1 MNLKKAMV
9 IILAAGMIGASF
21 AACSQDTN
29 NEVQEAAATS
39 TTVAAEEQSKETTQ
53 PQTEIVSQVVTDKNG
68 ETTVVTQVVTK
79 KTDSTKAAYSNKA
92 QATDSAKSGKNVSA
106 TKSTKNSTSSSSGN
120 ANKANAKGKKSA
132 NATTAKSGATATTKA
147 LANGENAAA
156 KAGGNETTK
165 TVAQVS
171 NANTTKSANNSSNGK
186 ETTKSAVKSSDS
198 KETTKSVTKTPSGNE
213 TAKSVTKASAN
224 NEEAKSTTKASG
236 GNETTKATTTTKPST
251 TKEPETSEAKET
263 VITLQSNGKASCQSE
278 KVSVNSSGYGTVTI
292 NSPGDYIIKS
302 DVDVWHGQIIV
313 KLKNT
318 ENADIRLENVN
329 IATQN
334 ANAIQIIDT
343 SIENNRS
350 FIEADVSSGTAGA
363 GDTDNT
369 LQDAMK
375 EVAKQPKA
383 PNVSLSFPTGT
394 SSSFSTVSNN
404 ISGVLYNESKLT
416 IKGNGK
422 VTFESKKNRNNAI
435 ASTKSVSFKNVDAT
449 LITPANESTSAL
461 SCARGIFC
469 YSKVNVES
477 GSLTIKSNGDG
488 IRCEEFNSADGTTN
502 IKSSAS
508 DGVDA
513 DDAIIITGGKVTVE
527 ALQKSCLK
535 VRRVNNQE
543 KLNEGKTSVKADDG
557 VNKPDHTFKID
568 GGTVVAMGKNI
579 TTLKSVKSNQTTSN
593 QASIVCKSVKAK
605 GSEEAKKAIAFSI
618 KGSGVNVSS
627 GTKCIK
633 YLYSSSSIDSSK
645 EYTVS
650 SSGYSSEKVAFTGK
664 AGVAK
669 ITATV

>member
-21 AACSQDTN
+21 VACSQNTN
-29 NEVQEAAATS
+29 DEAQKAAATS
-39 TTVAAEEQSKETTQ
+39 ASVAAKEQSEETTQ
-53 PQTEIVSQVVTDKNG
+53 PQTEIESKVVTDKNG

-79 KTDSTKAAYSNKA
+79 KTDGTKVAYSNKA
-92 QATDSAKSGKNVSA
+92 QAT
-106 TKSTKNSTSSSSGN
+106 SSSKSKKNNASSVSGN
-120 ANKANAKGKKSA
+120 ANKTNAKGKKSA
-132 NATTAKSGATATTKA
+132 NATTVKNGATKNAKTS
-147 LANGENAAA
+147 ANGENSATKANGKEAA
-156 KAGGNETTK
+156 KGVT
-165 TVAQVS
+165 QVS
-171 NANTTKSANNSSNGK
+171 NAKSSKHSADNATKSAKDSSNGK
-186 ETTKSAVKSSDS
+186 EATKSTAKSSGG
-198 KETTKSVTKTPSGNE
+198 KEATKSVTKTSNDKETTKPS
-213 TAKSVTKASAN
+213 A
-224 NEEAKSTTKASG
+224 KASG
-236 GNETTKATTTTKPST
+236 GNETKKATTTTKPST
-251 TKEPETSEAKET
+251 TKAPATTEAKET

-278 KVSVNSSGYGTVTI
+278 KVSINSSGYGTVTI

-302 DVDVWHGQIIV
+302 DVNVWHGQIIV

-343 SIENNRS
+343 SIDSNRS
-350 FIEADVSSGTAGA
+350 FIEADVSSGTSGA

-449 LITPANESTSAL
+449 LITPANESASAL
-461 SCARGIFC
+461 SSARGIFC

-508 DGVDA
+508 DGIDA
-513 DDAIIITGGKVTVE
+513 DDAINITGGKVTVE

-543 KLNEGKTSVKADDG
+543 KLNEGKTGVKSADG
-557 VNKPDHTFKID
+557 INKPDHTFKID

-579 TTLKSVKSNQTTSN
+579 TTLKSVKSGQTTSK

-605 GSEEAKKAIAFSI
+605 GSEEAKKAIDFSI
-618 KGSGVNVSS
+618 KGSGVNASS
-627 GTKCIK
+627 GVKCIK
-633 YLYSSSSIDSSK
+633 YLYSSPSVDSSK

-650 SSGYSSEKVAFTGK
+650 SNGYSSEKAVFTGK

>member
-21 AACSQDTN
+21 VACSQNTN
-29 NEVQEAAATS
+29 DEAQKAAATS
-39 TTVAAEEQSKETTQ
+39 TAVAAKEQSEETTQ
-53 PQTEIVSQVVTDKNG
+53 PQTEIESKVVTDKNG

-79 KTDSTKAAYSNKA
+79 KTDGTKVAYSNKA
-92 QATDSAKSGKNVSA
+92 LA
-106 TKSTKNSTSSSSGN
+106 TSSSKSKKNNVSSASGN
-120 ANKANAKGKKSA
+120 ANKTNAKGKKSA
-132 NATTAKSGATATTKA
+132 NVTTAKNSATKNAKNS
-147 LANGENAAA
+147 ANGENSATKANGNEAA
-156 KAGGNETTK
+156 KGVT
-165 TVAQVS
+165 QVS
-171 NANTTKSANNSSNGK
+171 NAKSSKHSADNTTKSANDSSNGK
-186 ETTKSAVKSSDS
+186 EATKSTAKSSGS
-198 KETTKSVTKTPSGNE
+198 KETTKPS
-213 TAKSVTKASAN
+213 A
-224 NEEAKSTTKASG
+224 KASG
-236 GNETTKATTTTKPST
+236 GNETKKATTTTKPST
-251 TKEPETSEAKET
+251 TKAPATTEAKET
-263 VITLQSNGKASCQSE
+263 VITLQSNGNASCQSE
-278 KVSVNSSGYGTVTI
+278 KVSINSTGYGTVTI

-302 DVDVWHGQIIV
+302 DVNVWHGQIIV

-343 SIENNRS
+343 SIDSNRS
-350 FIEADVSSGTAGA
+350 FIEADVSSGTSGA
-363 GDTDNT
+363 GDADNT

-461 SCARGIFC
+461 SSARGIFC

-508 DGVDA
+508 DGIDA
-513 DDAIIITGGKVTVE
+513 DDAINITGGKVTVE

-543 KLNEGKTSVKADDG
+543 KLNEGKTGVKADDG
-557 VNKPDHTFKID
+557 INKPDHTFKID

-579 TTLKSVKSNQTTSN
+579 TTLKSVKSGQTTSK

-605 GSEEAKKAIAFSI
+605 GSEEAKKAIDFSI
-618 KGSGVNVSS
+618 KGSGVNASS
-627 GTKCIK
+627 GVKCIK
-633 YLYSSSSIDSSK
+633 YLYSSPSVDSSK

-650 SSGYSSEKVAFTGK
+650 SSGYSSEKAVFTGK

>member
-21 AACSQDTN
+21 AACSQDAN

-39 TTVAAEEQSKETTQ
+39 TTVTVGEQSEETPQ

-79 KTDSTKAAYSNKA
+79 KTDSTKTAYSNKA
-92 QATDSAKSGKNVSA
+92 QATDSAKSGKNASA
-106 TKSTKNSTSSSSGN
+106 TKSAKNSTSSGSG
-120 ANKANAKGKKSA
+120 NAKGKKSA
-132 NATTAKSGATATTKA
+132 NATTAKSGAIATTKA
-147 LANGENAAA
+147 LANGENTAA
-156 KAGGNETTK
+156 KASGNETTK

-186 ETTKSAVKSSDS
+186 ETTKS
-198 KETTKSVTKTPSGNE
+198 VTKTPSGNE
-213 TAKSVTKASAN
+213 TTKSV
-224 NEEAKSTTKASG
+224 TKASG
-236 GNETTKATTTTKPST
+236 GNETTKATTTKPST

-278 KVSVNSSGYGTVTI
+278 KVSTNSSGYGTVTI

-343 SIENNRS
+343 SIDSNRS

-508 DGVDA
+508 DGIDA

-579 TTLKSVKSNQTTSN
+579 TTLKSVKSNQITSN

-605 GSEEAKKAIAFSI
+605 GGEEAKKAIAFSI

-627 GTKCIK
+627 GAKCIK
-633 YLYSSSSIDSSK
+633 YLYSSSSVDSIK

-650 SSGYSSEKVAFTGK
+650 SSGYSSEKVVFTGK

-669 ITATV
+669 ITAAV

>member
-1 MNLKKAMV
+1 
-9 IILAAGMIGASF
+9 MIGASF
-21 AACSQDTN
+21 VACSQNTN
-29 NEVQEAAATS
+29 DEAQKAAATS
-39 TTVAAEEQSKETTQ
+39 AAIAAKEQSEETTQ
-53 PQTEIVSQVVTDKNG
+53 PQTEIVSKVVTDKNG

-79 KTDSTKAAYSNKA
+79 KTDSTKVAYSNKA
-92 QATDSAKSGKNVSA
+92 HA
-106 TKSTKNSTSSSSGN
+106 TSSASGN
-120 ANKANAKGKKSA
+120 ANKTNAKGKKSA
-132 NATTAKSGATATTKA
+132 NVTTVKNGSTKNAKT
-147 LANGENAAA
+147 LANGENSAT
-156 KAGGNETTK
+156 KGNGNETTK
-165 TVAQVS
+165 GVTKVS
-171 NANTTKSANNSSNGK
+171 NGKSSKHSADNATKSANDSSKGK
-186 ETTKSAVKSSDS
+186 EA
-198 KETTKSVTKTPSGNE
+198 TKSVTKTSDDKETTKSSG
-213 TAKSVTKASAN
+213 
-224 NEEAKSTTKASG
+224 KASG
-236 GNETTKATTTTKPST
+236 GNETKKATATTKPST
-251 TKEPETSEAKET
+251 TKAPATTEAKET
-263 VITLQSNGKASCQSE
+263 VITLQKNGNASCQSE
-278 KVSVNSSGYGTVTI
+278 KVSINSSGYGTVTI

-334 ANAIQIIDT
+334 ANAIQIIDS
-343 SIENNRS
+343 SINSNRS

-375 EVAKQPKA
+375 EVAKQSKA

-449 LITPANESTSAL
+449 LMTPANESTSAL
-461 SCARGIFC
+461 SSARGIFC

-488 IRCEEFNSADGTTN
+488 IRCEEFNSADGITN

-508 DGVDA
+508 DGIDA
-513 DDAIIITGGKVTVE
+513 DDAINITGGKVTVE

-543 KLNEGKTSVKADDG
+543 ELNEGKTGVKSDDG
-557 VNKPDHTFKID
+557 INKPDHTFKID

-579 TTLKSVKSNQTTSN
+579 TTLKSVKSGQATSK

-605 GSEEAKKAIAFSI
+605 GSEEAKKAIDFSI
-618 KGSGVNVSS
+618 KGSGVNASS
-627 GTKCIK
+627 GVKCIK
-633 YLYSSSSIDSSK
+633 YLYSSPSVDSSK

-650 SSGYSSEKVAFTGK
+650 SSGYSTEKVVFTGK

>member
-1 MNLKKAMV
+1 MNLKKATV

-21 AACSQDTN
+21 VACSQNTN
-29 NEVQEAAATS
+29 GEAQKAAATS
-39 TTVAAEEQSKETTQ
+39 AAVAAKEQSEETTQ
-53 PQTEIVSQVVTDKNG
+53 PQTEIESKVVTDKNG

-79 KTDSTKAAYSNKA
+79 KTDSTKVAYSNKV
-92 QATDSAKSGKNVSA
+92 QATSSA
-106 TKSTKNSTSSSSGN
+106 SGN
-120 ANKANAKGKKSA
+120 ANKTNAKGKKSA
-132 NATTAKSGATATTKA
+132 NVTTVKNGSTQNAKT
-147 LANGENAAA
+147 LANGENSAT
-156 KAGGNETTK
+156 KGNGNEATK
-165 TVAQVS
+165 GVTKVS
-171 NANTTKSANNSSNGK
+171 NGKSSKHSADNATKSANDSSKGKEATKSVTKISDDK
-186 ETTKSAVKSSDS
+186 ETTKS
-198 KETTKSVTKTPSGNE
+198 
-213 TAKSVTKASAN
+213 SA
-224 NEEAKSTTKASG
+224 KASG
-236 GNETTKATTTTKPST
+236 GNETKKATTTTKPST
-251 TKEPETSEAKET
+251 TKAHATTEAKET
-263 VITLQSNGKASCQSE
+263 VITLQKNGNASCQSE
-278 KVSVNSSGYGTVTI
+278 KVSINSSGYGTVTI

-334 ANAIQIIDT
+334 ANAIQIIDS
-343 SIENNRS
+343 SIDSNRS
-350 FIEADVSSGTAGA
+350 FIEADVSSGNAGA
-363 GDTDNT
+363 GDADNT

-375 EVAKQPKA
+375 EVAKQSKA

-461 SCARGIFC
+461 SSARGIFC

-477 GSLTIKSNGDG
+477 GNLTIKSNGDG

-508 DGVDA
+508 DGIDA
-513 DDAIIITGGKVTVE
+513 DDAINITGGKVTVE

-543 KLNEGKTSVKADDG
+543 KLNEGKTGVKSDDG
-557 VNKPDHTFKID
+557 INKPDHTFKID

-579 TTLKSVKSNQTTSN
+579 TTLKSVKSGQTTSK
-593 QASIVCKSVKAK
+593 QASIVCKSVKAN
-605 GSEEAKKAIAFSI
+605 GSEEAKKAINFSI
-618 KGSGVNVSS
+618 KGSGVNASS
-627 GTKCIK
+627 GAKCIK
-633 YLYSSSSIDSSK
+633 YLYSSPSVDSSK

-650 SSGYSSEKVAFTGK
+650 SSGYSAEKVVFTGK

>member
-1 MNLKKAMV
+1 
-9 IILAAGMIGASF
+9 MIGASF
-21 AACSQDTN
+21 VACSQNTN
-29 NEVQEAAATS
+29 DEAQKAAATS
-39 TTVAAEEQSKETTQ
+39 AAVAAKEQSEETTQ
-53 PQTEIVSQVVTDKNG
+53 PQTEIESKVVTDKNG

-79 KTDSTKAAYSNKA
+79 KTDSTKVAYSNKV
-92 QATDSAKSGKNVSA
+92 QATSSA
-106 TKSTKNSTSSSSGN
+106 SGN
-120 ANKANAKGKKSA
+120 ANKTNAKGKKSA
-132 NATTAKSGATATTKA
+132 NVTSVKNGSTKNAKT
-147 LANGENAAA
+147 LANGENSAT
-156 KAGGNETTK
+156 KGNGNEATK
-165 TVAQVS
+165 GVTQVS
-171 NANTTKSANNSSNGK
+171 NGKSSKHSADNATKSANDSSNDK
-186 ETTKSAVKSSDS
+186 
-198 KETTKSVTKTPSGNE
+198 E
-213 TAKSVTKASAN
+213 TAKST
-224 NEEAKSTTKASG
+224 AKSSG
-236 GNETTKATTTTKPST
+236 GNETKKATATTKPST
-251 TKEPETSEAKET
+251 TKAPATTEAKET
-263 VITLQSNGKASCQSE
+263 VITLQKNGNASCQSE
-278 KVSVNSSGYGTVTI
+278 KVSINSSGYGTVTI

-334 ANAIQIIDT
+334 ANAIQIIDS
-343 SIENNRS
+343 SIDSNRS
-350 FIEADVSSGTAGA
+350 FIEADVSSGNAGA
-363 GDTDNT
+363 GDADNT
-369 LQDAMK
+369 LQNAMK
-375 EVAKQPKA
+375 EVAKQSKA

-461 SCARGIFC
+461 SSARGIFC

-477 GSLTIKSNGDG
+477 GNLTIKSNGDG

-508 DGVDA
+508 DGIDA
-513 DDAIIITGGKVTVE
+513 DDAINITGGKVTVE

-543 KLNEGKTSVKADDG
+543 ELNEGKTGVKSDDG
-557 VNKPDHTFKID
+557 INKPDHTFKID

-579 TTLKSVKSNQTTSN
+579 TTLKSVKSGQTTSK

-605 GSEEAKKAIAFSI
+605 GSEAAKKAINFSI
-618 KGSGVNVSS
+618 KGSGVNASS
-627 GTKCIK
+627 GAKCIK
-633 YLYSSSSIDSSK
+633 YLYSSPSVDSSK

-650 SSGYSSEKVAFTGK
+650 SNGYSSEKAVFTGK

>member
-21 AACSQDTN
+21 VACSQNTN
-29 NEVQEAAATS
+29 DEAQKAAATS
-39 TTVAAEEQSKETTQ
+39 TAVAAKEQSEETTQ
-53 PQTEIVSQVVTDKNG
+53 PQTEIESKVVTDKNG

-79 KTDSTKAAYSNKA
+79 KTDGTKVAYSNKA
-92 QATDSAKSGKNVSA
+92 QATSSAKSEKNNA
-106 TKSTKNSTSSSSGN
+106 SSVSGN
-120 ANKANAKGKKSA
+120 ANKTNSKGKKSA
-132 NATTAKSGATATTKA
+132 NATTVKNGATKNAKTS
-147 LANGENAAA
+147 ANGENSATKANGKEAA
-156 KAGGNETTK
+156 KGVT
-165 TVAQVS
+165 QVS
-171 NANTTKSANNSSNGK
+171 NAKSSKHSADNTTKSANDSSNGK
-186 ETTKSAVKSSDS
+186 EATKSTAKSSDS
-198 KETTKSVTKTPSGNE
+198 KKATKSVTKTSNDKE
-213 TAKSVTKASAN
+213 
-224 NEEAKSTTKASG
+224 TTKPSAKVSG
-236 GNETTKATTTTKPST
+236 GNETKKATTTTKPST
-251 TKEPETSEAKET
+251 TKAPATTEAKET

-278 KVSVNSSGYGTVTI
+278 KVSINSSGYGTVTI

-302 DVDVWHGQIIV
+302 DVNVWHGQIIV

-343 SIENNRS
+343 SIDSNRS
-350 FIEADVSSGTAGA
+350 FIEADVSSGTSGA

-461 SCARGIFC
+461 SSARGIFC

-508 DGVDA
+508 DGIDA
-513 DDAIIITGGKVTVE
+513 DDAINITGGKVTVE

-543 KLNEGKTSVKADDG
+543 KLNEGKTGVKSDDG
-557 VNKPDHTFKID
+557 INKPDHTFKID

-579 TTLKSVKSNQTTSN
+579 TTLKSVKSGQTTSK

-605 GSEEAKKAIAFSI
+605 GSEEAKKAIDFSI
-618 KGSGVNVSS
+618 KGSGVNASS
-627 GTKCIK
+627 GVKCIK
-633 YLYSSSSIDSSK
+633 YLYSSPSVDSSK

-650 SSGYSSEKVAFTGK
+650 SNGYSSEKAVFTGK

>member
-1 MNLKKAMV
+1 
-9 IILAAGMIGASF
+9 MIGASF
-21 AACSQDTN
+21 VACSQNTN
-29 NEVQEAAATS
+29 DEAQKAAATS
-39 TTVAAEEQSKETTQ
+39 AAVAAKEQSEETTQ
-53 PQTEIVSQVVTDKNG
+53 PQTEIESKVVTDKNG

-79 KTDSTKAAYSNKA
+79 KTDSTKVAYSNKA
-92 QATDSAKSGKNVSA
+92 QATSSA
-106 TKSTKNSTSSSSGN
+106 SGN
-120 ANKANAKGKKSA
+120 ANKTNAKGKKSSNVTTVKNGSTK
-132 NATTAKSGATATTKA
+132 NAKT
-147 LANGENAAA
+147 LANGENSAT
-156 KAGGNETTK
+156 KGNGNEATK
-165 TVAQVS
+165 GVTKVS
-171 NANTTKSANNSSNGK
+171 NGKSSKHSADNATKSANDSSKGK
-186 ETTKSAVKSSDS
+186 EA
-198 KETTKSVTKTPSGNE
+198 TKSVTKTSDDKETTKSSGKASSGNE
-213 TAKSVTKASAN
+213 TK
-224 NEEAKSTTKASG
+224 
-236 GNETTKATTTTKPST
+236 KATTTTKPST
-251 TKEPETSEAKET
+251 TKAHATTEAKET
-263 VITLQSNGKASCQSE
+263 VITLQKNGNASCQSE
-278 KVSVNSSGYGTVTI
+278 KVSINSSGYGTVTI

-334 ANAIQIIDT
+334 ANAIQIIDS
-343 SIENNRS
+343 SIDSNRS
-350 FIEADVSSGTAGA
+350 FIEADVSSGNSGA

-375 EVAKQPKA
+375 EVAKQSKA

-449 LITPANESTSAL
+449 LMTPANESTSAL
-461 SCARGIFC
+461 SSARGIFC

-477 GSLTIKSNGDG
+477 GNLTIKSNGDA
-488 IRCEEFNSADGTTN
+488 IRCEEFNSADGITN

-508 DGVDA
+508 DGIDA
-513 DDAIIITGGKVTVE
+513 DDAINITGGKVTVE

-543 KLNEGKTSVKADDG
+543 KLDEGKTGVKANDG
-557 VNKPDHTFKID
+557 INKPDHTFKID

-579 TTLKSVKSNQTTSN
+579 TTLKSVKSGQTTSK

-605 GSEEAKKAIAFSI
+605 GSEEAKKAINFSI
-618 KGSGVNVSS
+618 KGSGVNASS
-627 GTKCIK
+627 GVKCIK
-633 YLYSSSSIDSSK
+633 YLYSSPSVDSSK

-650 SSGYSSEKVAFTGK
+650 SSGYSTEKVVFTGK

>member
-21 AACSQDTN
+21 VACSQNTN
-29 NEVQEAAATS
+29 DEAQKAAATS
-39 TTVAAEEQSKETTQ
+39 AAVAAKEQSEETTQ
-53 PQTEIVSQVVTDKNG
+53 PQTEIESKVVTDKNG

-79 KTDSTKAAYSNKA
+79 KTDSTKVAYSNKA
-92 QATDSAKSGKNVSA
+92 QATSSA
-106 TKSTKNSTSSSSGN
+106 SGN
-120 ANKANAKGKKSA
+120 ANKTNAKGKKYSNVTTVKNGSTK
-132 NATTAKSGATATTKA
+132 NAKT
-147 LANGENAAA
+147 LANGENSAT
-156 KAGGNETTK
+156 KANGNEATK
-165 TVAQVS
+165 GVTQVS
-171 NANTTKSANNSSNGK
+171 NAKSSKHSADNATKSANDSSNGK
-186 ETTKSAVKSSDS
+186 EATKSTAKSSGG
-198 KETTKSVTKTPSGNE
+198 KKATKSVTKTSDDKETTKSSG
-213 TAKSVTKASAN
+213 
-224 NEEAKSTTKASG
+224 KASG
-236 GNETTKATTTTKPST
+236 GNETKKATTTTKPST
-251 TKEPETSEAKET
+251 TMAHVTTEAKET
-263 VITLQSNGKASCQSE
+263 VITLQKNGNASCQSE
-278 KVSVNSSGYGTVTI
+278 KVSINSSGYGTVTI

-334 ANAIQIIDT
+334 ANAIQIIDS
-343 SIENNRS
+343 SIDSNRS
-350 FIEADVSSGTAGA
+350 FIEADVSSGNAGA
-363 GDTDNT
+363 GDADNT

-375 EVAKQPKA
+375 EVAKQSKA
-383 PNVSLSFPTGT
+383 PNVSLSFPMGT

-435 ASTKSVSFKNVDAT
+435 ASTKSVLFKNVEAT

-461 SCARGIFC
+461 SSARGIFC

-477 GSLTIKSNGDG
+477 GNLTIKSNGDA

-508 DGVDA
+508 DGIDA
-513 DDAIIITGGKVTVE
+513 DDAINITGGKVTVE

-543 KLNEGKTSVKADDG
+543 KLNEGKTGIKANDG
-557 VNKPDHTFKID
+557 INKPDHTFKID

-579 TTLKSVKSNQTTSN
+579 TTLKSVKSGQTTSK

-605 GSEEAKKAIAFSI
+605 GSEEAKKAINFSI
-618 KGSGVNVSS
+618 KGSGVNASS
-627 GTKCIK
+627 GAKCIK
-633 YLYSSSSIDSSK
+633 YLYSSPSVDSSK

-650 SSGYSSEKVAFTGK
+650 SSGYSDEKVVFTGE

-669 ITATV
+669 IIVAV

>member
-21 AACSQDTN
+21 VACSQNTN
-29 NEVQEAAATS
+29 DEAQKAAATS
-39 TTVAAEEQSKETTQ
+39 AAVAAKEQSEETTQ
-53 PQTEIVSQVVTDKNG
+53 PQTEIVSKVVTDKNG

-79 KTDSTKAAYSNKA
+79 KTDSTKVAYSNKA
-92 QATDSAKSGKNVSA
+92 QATSSA
-106 TKSTKNSTSSSSGN
+106 SGN
-120 ANKANAKGKKSA
+120 ANKTNAKGKKSA
-132 NATTAKSGATATTKA
+132 NVTTVKNGSTKNAKT
-147 LANGENAAA
+147 LANGENSAT
-156 KAGGNETTK
+156 KANGNETTK
-165 TVAQVS
+165 GVTQAL
-171 NANTTKSANNSSNGK
+171 NAESSKHSADNKTKSANDSSNDK
-186 ETTKSAVKSSDS
+186 
-198 KETTKSVTKTPSGNE
+198 E
-213 TAKSVTKASAN
+213 TAKST
-224 NEEAKSTTKASG
+224 AKSSG
-236 GNETTKATTTTKPST
+236 GNETKKATATTKPST
-251 TKEPETSEAKET
+251 TKAPATTEAKET
-263 VITLQSNGKASCQSE
+263 VITLQKNGNASCQSE
-278 KVSVNSSGYGTVTI
+278 KVSINSSGYGTVTI

-334 ANAIQIIDT
+334 ANAIQIIDS
-343 SIENNRS
+343 SINSNRS

-375 EVAKQPKA
+375 EVAKQSKA

-461 SCARGIFC
+461 SSARGIFC

-477 GSLTIKSNGDG
+477 GNLTIKSNGDA

-508 DGVDA
+508 DGIDA
-513 DDAIIITGGKVTVE
+513 DDAINITGGKVTVE

-543 KLNEGKTSVKADDG
+543 KLDEGKTGVKANDG
-557 VNKPDHTFKID
+557 INKPDHTFKID

-579 TTLKSVKSNQTTSN
+579 TTLKSVKSGQTTSK

-605 GSEEAKKAIAFSI
+605 GSEAAKKAINFSI
-618 KGSGVNVSS
+618 KGSGVNASS
-627 GTKCIK
+627 GAKCIK
-633 YLYSSSSIDSSK
+633 YLYSSPSVDSSK

-650 SSGYSSEKVAFTGK
+650 SSGYSDEKVVFTGK

-669 ITATV
+669 IIVTV

>member
-1 MNLKKAMV
+1 
-9 IILAAGMIGASF
+9 MIGASF
-21 AACSQDTN
+21 AACSQNTN
-29 NEVQEAAATS
+29 DEAQKAAATS
-39 TTVAAEEQSKETTQ
+39 AAVAAKEQSEETTQ
-53 PQTEIVSQVVTDKNG
+53 PQTEIVSKVVTDKNG

-79 KTDSTKAAYSNKA
+79 KTDSTKVAYSNKA
-92 QATDSAKSGKNVSA
+92 QAT
-106 TKSTKNSTSSSSGN
+106 SSGN
-120 ANKANAKGKKSA
+120 ANKTNAKGKKSA
-132 NATTAKSGATATTKA
+132 NVTTVKNGSTKNAKT
-147 LANGENAAA
+147 LANGENSAT
-156 KAGGNETTK
+156 KANGNETTK
-165 TVAQVS
+165 GVTQAS
-171 NANTTKSANNSSNGK
+171 NAESSKHSADNKTKSANDSSNGK
-186 ETTKSAVKSSDS
+186 ETAKS
-198 KETTKSVTKTPSGNE
+198 
-213 TAKSVTKASAN
+213 TAKS
-224 NEEAKSTTKASG
+224 SG
-236 GNETTKATTTTKPST
+236 GNETKKATATTKPST
-251 TKEPETSEAKET
+251 TKAPATTEAKET
-263 VITLQSNGKASCQSE
+263 AITLQKNGNASCQSE
-278 KVSVNSSGYGTVTI
+278 KVSINSSGYGTVTI

-334 ANAIQIIDT
+334 ANAIQIIDS
-343 SIENNRS
+343 SINSNRS

-375 EVAKQPKA
+375 EVAKQSKA

-449 LITPANESTSAL
+449 LMTPANESTSAL
-461 SCARGIFC
+461 SSARGIFC

-488 IRCEEFNSADGTTN
+488 IRCEEFNSADGITN

-508 DGVDA
+508 DGIDA
-513 DDAIIITGGKVTVE
+513 DDAINITGGKVTVE

-543 KLNEGKTSVKADDG
+543 ELNEGKTGVKSDDG
-557 VNKPDHTFKID
+557 INKPDHTFKID

-579 TTLKSVKSNQTTSN
+579 TTLKSVKSGQATSK

-605 GSEEAKKAIAFSI
+605 GSEAAKKAINFSI
-618 KGSGVNVSS
+618 KGSGVNASS
-627 GTKCIK
+627 GAKCIK
-633 YLYSSSSIDSSK
+633 YLYSSPSVDSSK

-650 SSGYSSEKVAFTGK
+650 SSGYSDEKVVFTGE

-669 ITATV
+669 IIVTV

>member
-21 AACSQDTN
+21 AACSQNTN
-29 NEVQEAAATS
+29 DEAQKAAATS
-39 TTVAAEEQSKETTQ
+39 AAVAAKEQSEETTQ
-53 PQTEIVSQVVTDKNG
+53 PQTEIVSKVVTDKNG

-79 KTDSTKAAYSNKA
+79 KTDSTKVAYSNKA
-92 QATDSAKSGKNVSA
+92 HA
-106 TKSTKNSTSSSSGN
+106 TSSASGN
-120 ANKANAKGKKSA
+120 ANKTNAKGKKSSNVTTVKNGSTK
-132 NATTAKSGATATTKA
+132 NAKT
-147 LANGENAAA
+147 LANGENSAT
-156 KAGGNETTK
+156 KGNGNEATK
-165 TVAQVS
+165 GVTKVS
-171 NANTTKSANNSSNGK
+171 NGKSSKHSADNATKSANDSSKGK
-186 ETTKSAVKSSDS
+186 EA
-198 KETTKSVTKTPSGNE
+198 TKSVTKTSDDKETTKSSGKASSGNE
-213 TAKSVTKASAN
+213 TK
-224 NEEAKSTTKASG
+224 
-236 GNETTKATTTTKPST
+236 KATTTTKPST
-251 TKEPETSEAKET
+251 TKAHATTEAKET
-263 VITLQSNGKASCQSE
+263 VITLQRNGNASCQSE
-278 KVSVNSSGYGTVTI
+278 KVSINSSGYGTVTI

-334 ANAIQIIDT
+334 ANAIQIIDS
-343 SIENNRS
+343 SIDSNRS
-350 FIEADVSSGTAGA
+350 FIEADVSSGNAGA

-375 EVAKQPKA
+375 EVAKQSKA

-449 LITPANESTSAL
+449 LMTPANESTSAL
-461 SCARGIFC
+461 SSARGIFC

-477 GSLTIKSNGDG
+477 GSLTIKSNGDA

-508 DGVDA
+508 DGIDA
-513 DDAIIITGGKVTVE
+513 DDAINITGGKVTVE

-543 KLNEGKTSVKADDG
+543 KLNEGKTGVKANDG
-557 VNKPDHTFKID
+557 INKPDHTFKID

-579 TTLKSVKSNQTTSN
+579 TTLKSVKSGQTTSK

-605 GSEEAKKAIAFSI
+605 GSEAAKKAINFSI
-618 KGSGVNVSS
+618 KGSGVNASS
-627 GTKCIK
+627 GAKCIK
-633 YLYSSSSIDSSK
+633 YLYSSPSVDSSK

-650 SSGYSSEKVAFTGK
+650 SSGYSDEKVVFTGE

-669 ITATV
+669 IIVTI

>member
-1 MNLKKAMV
+1 
-9 IILAAGMIGASF
+9 MIGASF
-21 AACSQDTN
+21 AACSQNTN
-29 NEVQEAAATS
+29 DEAQKAAATS
-39 TTVAAEEQSKETTQ
+39 AAVAAKEQSEETTQ
-53 PQTEIVSQVVTDKNG
+53 PQTEIVSKVVTDKNG

-79 KTDSTKAAYSNKA
+79 KTDSTKVAYSNKA
-92 QATDSAKSGKNVSA
+92 QAT
-106 TKSTKNSTSSSSGN
+106 SSGN
-120 ANKANAKGKKSA
+120 ANKTNAKGKKSA
-132 NATTAKSGATATTKA
+132 NVTTVKNGSTKNAKT
-147 LANGENAAA
+147 LANGENSAT
-156 KAGGNETTK
+156 KGNGNETTK
-165 TVAQVS
+165 GVTQAS
-171 NANTTKSANNSSNGK
+171 NAELSKHSADNKTKSANDSSNDK
-186 ETTKSAVKSSDS
+186 
-198 KETTKSVTKTPSGNE
+198 E
-213 TAKSVTKASAN
+213 TAKST
-224 NEEAKSTTKASG
+224 AKSSG
-236 GNETTKATTTTKPST
+236 GNETKKATATTKPST
-251 TKEPETSEAKET
+251 TKAPATTEAKET
-263 VITLQSNGKASCQSE
+263 VITLQKNGNASCQSE
-278 KVSVNSSGYGTVTI
+278 KVSINSSGYGTVTI

-343 SIENNRS
+343 SINSNRS

-375 EVAKQPKA
+375 EVAKQSKA

-449 LITPANESTSAL
+449 LMTPANESTSAL
-461 SCARGIFC
+461 SSARGIFC

-477 GSLTIKSNGDG
+477 GSLTIKSNGDA
-488 IRCEEFNSADGTTN
+488 IRCEEFNSADGITN

-508 DGVDA
+508 DGIDA
-513 DDAIIITGGKVTVE
+513 DDAINITGGKVTVE

-543 KLNEGKTSVKADDG
+543 ELNEGKTGVKSDDG
-557 VNKPDHTFKID
+557 INKSEHTFKID

-579 TTLKSVKSNQTTSN
+579 TTLKSVKSGQATSK

-605 GSEEAKKAIAFSI
+605 GSEEAKKAIDFSI
-618 KGSGVNVSS
+618 KGSGVNASS
-627 GTKCIK
+627 GVKCIK
-633 YLYSSSSIDSSK
+633 YLYSSPSVDSSK

-650 SSGYSSEKVAFTGK
+650 SSGHSTEKVVFTGK

>member
-21 AACSQDTN
+21 VACSQNTN
-29 NEVQEAAATS
+29 DEAQKAAATS
-39 TTVAAEEQSKETTQ
+39 TAVAAKEQSEETTQ
-53 PQTEIVSQVVTDKNG
+53 PQTEIESKVVTDKNG

-79 KTDSTKAAYSNKA
+79 KTDGTKVAYSNKA
-92 QATDSAKSGKNVSA
+92 QAT
-106 TKSTKNSTSSSSGN
+106 SSSKSKKNNASSASG
-120 ANKANAKGKKSA
+120 NAKGKKSA
-132 NATTAKSGATATTKA
+132 NATTVKNGATKNAKTS
-147 LANGENAAA
+147 ANGENSATKANGKEAA
-156 KAGGNETTK
+156 KGVT
-165 TVAQVS
+165 QVS
-171 NANTTKSANNSSNGK
+171 NAKSSKHSADNATKSAKDSSNGK
-186 ETTKSAVKSSDS
+186 EATKSTAKSSGG
-198 KETTKSVTKTPSGNE
+198 KEATKSVTKTSNDKETTKPS
-213 TAKSVTKASAN
+213 A
-224 NEEAKSTTKASG
+224 KASG
-236 GNETTKATTTTKPST
+236 GNETKKATTTTKPST
-251 TKEPETSEAKET
+251 TKAPATTEAKET

-278 KVSVNSSGYGTVTI
+278 KVSINSSGYGTVTI

-302 DVDVWHGQIIV
+302 DVNVWHGQIIV

-343 SIENNRS
+343 SIDSNRS
-350 FIEADVSSGTAGA
+350 FIEADVTSGTSGA

-461 SCARGIFC
+461 SSARGIFC

-508 DGVDA
+508 DGIDA
-513 DDAIIITGGKVTVE
+513 DDAINITGGKVTVE

-543 KLNEGKTSVKADDG
+543 KLNEGKTGVKSADG
-557 VNKPDHTFKID
+557 INKPDHTFKID

-579 TTLKSVKSNQTTSN
+579 TTLKSVKSGQITSK
-593 QASIVCKSVKAK
+593 QASIVCKSIKAK
-605 GSEEAKKAIAFSI
+605 GSEEAKKAIDFSI
-618 KGSGVNVSS
+618 KGSGVNASS
-627 GTKCIK
+627 GVKCIK
-633 YLYSSSSIDSSK
+633 YLYSSPSVDSSK

-650 SSGYSSEKVAFTGK
+650 SNGYSSEKAVFTGK

>member
-21 AACSQDTN
+21 VACSQNTN
-29 NEVQEAAATS
+29 DEAQKAAATS
-39 TTVAAEEQSKETTQ
+39 AAVAAKEQSEETTQ
-53 PQTEIVSQVVTDKNG
+53 PQTEIESKVVTDKNG

-79 KTDSTKAAYSNKA
+79 KTDGTKVAYSNKA
-92 QATDSAKSGKNVSA
+92 QAT
-106 TKSTKNSTSSSSGN
+106 SSSKSKKNNASSASGN
-120 ANKANAKGKKSA
+120 ANKTNAKGKKSA
-132 NATTAKSGATATTKA
+132 NATTVKNGATKNAKTS
-147 LANGENAAA
+147 ANGENSATKANGNEAA
-156 KAGGNETTK
+156 KGVT
-165 TVAQVS
+165 QVS
-171 NANTTKSANNSSNGK
+171 NAKSSKHSADNTTKSANDSSNGK
-186 ETTKSAVKSSDS
+186 EATKSTAKSSGS
-198 KETTKSVTKTPSGNE
+198 KETTKPSAKASGNN
-213 TAKSVTKASAN
+213 K
-224 NEEAKSTTKASG
+224 EAKSTTKVSG
-236 GNETTKATTTTKPST
+236 GNETKKATTTTKPST
-251 TKEPETSEAKET
+251 TKAPATTEAKET
-263 VITLQSNGKASCQSE
+263 VITLQSNGNASCQSE
-278 KVSVNSSGYGTVTI
+278 KVSINSTGYGTVTI

-302 DVDVWHGQIIV
+302 DVNVWHGQIIV

-343 SIENNRS
+343 SIDSNRS
-350 FIEADVSSGTAGA
+350 FIEADVSSGTSGA
-363 GDTDNT
+363 GDADNT

-461 SCARGIFC
+461 SSARGVFC

-508 DGVDA
+508 DGIDA
-513 DDAIIITGGKVTVE
+513 DDAINITGGKVTVE

-543 KLNEGKTSVKADDG
+543 KLNEGKTGVKSDDG
-557 VNKPDHTFKID
+557 INKPDHTFKID

-579 TTLKSVKSNQTTSN
+579 TTLKSVKSGQTTSK

-605 GSEEAKKAIAFSI
+605 GSEEAKKAIDFSI
-618 KGSGVNVSS
+618 KGSGVNASS
-627 GTKCIK
+627 GVKCIK
-633 YLYSSSSIDSSK
+633 YLYSSPSVDSSK

-650 SSGYSSEKVAFTGK
+650 SNGYSSEKAVFTGK

>member
-21 AACSQDTN
+21 VACSQNTN
-29 NEVQEAAATS
+29 DEAQKAAATS
-39 TTVAAEEQSKETTQ
+39 ASVAAKEQSEETTQ
-53 PQTEIVSQVVTDKNG
+53 PQTEIESKVVTDKNG

-79 KTDSTKAAYSNKA
+79 KTDGTKVAYSNKA
-92 QATDSAKSGKNVSA
+92 QAT
-106 TKSTKNSTSSSSGN
+106 SSSKSKKNNASSVSGN
-120 ANKANAKGKKSA
+120 ANKTNAKGKKSA
-132 NATTAKSGATATTKA
+132 NATTVKNGATKNAKTS
-147 LANGENAAA
+147 ANGENSATKANGKEAA
-156 KAGGNETTK
+156 KGVT
-165 TVAQVS
+165 QVS
-171 NANTTKSANNSSNGK
+171 NAKSSKHSADNATKSAKDSSNGK
-186 ETTKSAVKSSDS
+186 EATKSTAKSSGG
-198 KETTKSVTKTPSGNE
+198 KEATKSVTKTSNDKETTKPSAKASGNN
-213 TAKSVTKASAN
+213 K
-224 NEEAKSTTKASG
+224 EAKSTTKVSG
-236 GNETTKATTTTKPST
+236 GKETKKATTTTKPST
-251 TKEPETSEAKET
+251 TKAPATTEAKET

-278 KVSVNSSGYGTVTI
+278 KVSINSSGYGTVTI

-302 DVDVWHGQIIV
+302 DVDVWHGQIVV

-343 SIENNRS
+343 SIDSNRS
-350 FIEADVSSGTAGA
+350 FIEADVSSGTSGA

-435 ASTKSVSFKNVDAT
+435 ASTKSVSLKNVDAA
-449 LITPANESTSAL
+449 LITPANESASAL
-461 SCARGIFC
+461 SSARGIFC

-508 DGVDA
+508 DGIDA
-513 DDAIIITGGKVTVE
+513 DDAINITGGKVTVE

-543 KLNEGKTSVKADDG
+543 KLNEGKTGVKSDDG
-557 VNKPDHTFKID
+557 INKPDHTFKID

-579 TTLKSVKSNQTTSN
+579 TTLKSVKSGQTTSK

-605 GSEEAKKAIAFSI
+605 GSEEAKKAINFSI
-618 KGSGVNVSS
+618 KGSGVNASS
-627 GTKCIK
+627 GVKCIK
-633 YLYSSSSIDSSK
+633 YLYSSPSVDSSK

-650 SSGYSSEKVAFTGK
+650 SSGYSDEKVVFTGK

>member
-1 MNLKKAMV
+1 
-9 IILAAGMIGASF
+9 MIGASF
-21 AACSQDTN
+21 AACSQNTN
-29 NEVQEAAATS
+29 DEAQKAAATS
-39 TTVAAEEQSKETTQ
+39 AAVAAKEQSEETTQ
-53 PQTEIVSQVVTDKNG
+53 PQTEIVSKVVTDKNG

-79 KTDSTKAAYSNKA
+79 KTDSTKVAYSNKA
-92 QATDSAKSGKNVSA
+92 HA
-106 TKSTKNSTSSSSGN
+106 TSSASGN
-120 ANKANAKGKKSA
+120 ANKTNAKGKKSSNVTTVKNGSTK
-132 NATTAKSGATATTKA
+132 NAKT
-147 LANGENAAA
+147 LANGENSAT
-156 KAGGNETTK
+156 KGNGNEATK
-165 TVAQVS
+165 GVTKVS
-171 NANTTKSANNSSNGK
+171 NGKSSKHSADNATKSANDSSKGK
-186 ETTKSAVKSSDS
+186 EA
-198 KETTKSVTKTPSGNE
+198 TKSVTKTSDDKETTKSSGKASSGNE
-213 TAKSVTKASAN
+213 TK
-224 NEEAKSTTKASG
+224 
-236 GNETTKATTTTKPST
+236 KATTTTKPST
-251 TKEPETSEAKET
+251 TKAHATTEAKET
-263 VITLQSNGKASCQSE
+263 VITLQRNGNASCQSE
-278 KVSVNSSGYGTVTI
+278 KVSINSSGYGTVTI

-334 ANAIQIIDT
+334 ANAIQIIDS
-343 SIENNRS
+343 SIDSNRS
-350 FIEADVSSGTAGA
+350 FIEADVSSGNAGA

-375 EVAKQPKA
+375 EVAKQSKA

-449 LITPANESTSAL
+449 LMTPANESTSAL
-461 SCARGIFC
+461 SSARGIFC

-477 GSLTIKSNGDG
+477 GSLTIKSNGDA

-508 DGVDA
+508 DGIDA
-513 DDAIIITGGKVTVE
+513 DDAINITGGKVTVE

-543 KLNEGKTSVKADDG
+543 KLNEGKTGVKANDG
-557 VNKPDHTFKID
+557 INKPDHTFKID

-579 TTLKSVKSNQTTSN
+579 TTLKSVKSGQTTSK

-605 GSEEAKKAIAFSI
+605 GSEAAKKAINFSI
-618 KGSGVNVSS
+618 KGSGVNASS
-627 GTKCIK
+627 GAKCIK
-633 YLYSSSSIDSSK
+633 YLYSSPSVDSSK

-650 SSGYSSEKVAFTGK
+650 SSGYSDEKVVFTGE

-669 ITATV
+669 IIVTI

>member
-21 AACSQDTN
+21 VACSQNTN
-29 NEVQEAAATS
+29 DEAQKAAATS
-39 TTVAAEEQSKETTQ
+39 AAVAAKEQSEETTQ
-53 PQTEIVSQVVTDKNG
+53 PQTEIESKVVTDKNG

-79 KTDSTKAAYSNKA
+79 KTDSTKVAYSNKA
-92 QATDSAKSGKNVSA
+92 QAT
-106 TKSTKNSTSSSSGN
+106 SSGN
-120 ANKANAKGKKSA
+120 ANKTNAKGKKSA
-132 NATTAKSGATATTKA
+132 NVTTVKNGSTKNAKT
-147 LANGENAAA
+147 LANGENSAT
-156 KAGGNETTK
+156 KGNGNEATK
-165 TVAQVS
+165 GVTKVS
-171 NANTTKSANNSSNGK
+171 NGKSSKHSVDNATKSANGSSNGK
-186 ETTKSAVKSSDS
+186 EATKSTAKSSGG
-198 KETTKSVTKTPSGNE
+198 KKATKSVTKTSDDKE
-213 TAKSVTKASAN
+213 TTKSSA
-224 NEEAKSTTKASG
+224 KASG
-236 GNETTKATTTTKPST
+236 GNETKKATTTTKPST
-251 TKEPETSEAKET
+251 TKAHATTEAKET
-263 VITLQSNGKASCQSE
+263 VITLQKNGNASCQSE
-278 KVSVNSSGYGTVTI
+278 KVSINSSGYGTVTI

-334 ANAIQIIDT
+334 ANAIQIIDS
-343 SIENNRS
+343 SIDSNRS

-363 GDTDNT
+363 GDADNT

-375 EVAKQPKA
+375 EVAKQSKA

-449 LITPANESTSAL
+449 LMTPANESTSAL
-461 SCARGIFC
+461 SSARGIFC

-477 GSLTIKSNGDG
+477 GNLTIKSNGDA

-508 DGVDA
+508 DGIDA
-513 DDAIIITGGKVTVE
+513 DDAINITGGKVTVE

-543 KLNEGKTSVKADDG
+543 KLNEGKTGVKANDG
-557 VNKPDHTFKID
+557 INKPDHTFKID
-568 GGTVVAMGKNI
+568 GGTVVAIGKNI
-579 TTLKSVKSNQTTSN
+579 TTLKSVKSGQTTSK

-605 GSEEAKKAIAFSI
+605 GSEAAKKAINFSI
-618 KGSGVNVSS
+618 KGSGVNASS
-627 GTKCIK
+627 GAKCIK
-633 YLYSSSSIDSSK
+633 YLYSSPSVDSSK

-650 SSGYSSEKVAFTGK
+650 SSGYSDEKVVFTGE

-669 ITATV
+669 IIVTV

>member
-1 MNLKKAMV
+1 
-9 IILAAGMIGASF
+9 MIGASF
-21 AACSQDTN
+21 AACSQNTN
-29 NEVQEAAATS
+29 DEAQKAAATS
-39 TTVAAEEQSKETTQ
+39 AAVAAKEQSEETTQ
-53 PQTEIVSQVVTDKNG
+53 PQTEIVSKVVTDKNG

-79 KTDSTKAAYSNKA
+79 KTDSTKVAYSNKA
-92 QATDSAKSGKNVSA
+92 QAT
-106 TKSTKNSTSSSSGN
+106 SSGN
-120 ANKANAKGKKSA
+120 ANKTNAKGKKSA
-132 NATTAKSGATATTKA
+132 NVTTVKNGSTKNAKT
-147 LANGENAAA
+147 LANGENSAT
-156 KAGGNETTK
+156 KANGNETTK
-165 TVAQVS
+165 GVTQAS
-171 NANTTKSANNSSNGK
+171 NAESSKHSADNKTKSANDSSNGK
-186 ETTKSAVKSSDS
+186 ETAKS
-198 KETTKSVTKTPSGNE
+198 
-213 TAKSVTKASAN
+213 TAKS
-224 NEEAKSTTKASG
+224 SG
-236 GNETTKATTTTKPST
+236 GNETKKATATTKPST
-251 TKEPETSEAKET
+251 TKAPATTEAKET
-263 VITLQSNGKASCQSE
+263 VITLQKNGNASCQSE
-278 KVSVNSSGYGTVTI
+278 KVSINSSGYGTVTI

-334 ANAIQIIDT
+334 ANAIQIIDS
-343 SIENNRS
+343 SINSNRS

-375 EVAKQPKA
+375 EVAKQSKA

-449 LITPANESTSAL
+449 LMTPANESTSAL
-461 SCARGIFC
+461 SSARGIFC

-488 IRCEEFNSADGTTN
+488 IRCEEFNSADGITN

-508 DGVDA
+508 DGIDA
-513 DDAIIITGGKVTVE
+513 DDAINITGGKVTVE

-543 KLNEGKTSVKADDG
+543 ELNEGKTGVKSDDG
-557 VNKPDHTFKID
+557 INKPDHTFKID

-579 TTLKSVKSNQTTSN
+579 TTLKSVKSGQATSK

-605 GSEEAKKAIAFSI
+605 GSEAAKKAINFSI
-618 KGSGVNVSS
+618 KGSGVNASS
-627 GTKCIK
+627 GAKCIK
-633 YLYSSSSIDSSK
+633 YLYSSPSVDSSK

-650 SSGYSSEKVAFTGK
+650 SSGYSDEKVVFTGE

-669 ITATV
+669 IIVTV

>member
-1 MNLKKAMV
+1 
-9 IILAAGMIGASF
+9 MIGASF
-21 AACSQDTN
+21 VACSQNTN
-29 NEVQEAAATS
+29 DEAQKAAATS
-39 TTVAAEEQSKETTQ
+39 AAIAAKEQSEETTQ
-53 PQTEIVSQVVTDKNG
+53 PQTEIVSKVVTDKNG

-79 KTDSTKAAYSNKA
+79 KTDSTKVAYSNKA
-92 QATDSAKSGKNVSA
+92 QAT
-106 TKSTKNSTSSSSGN
+106 SSGN
-120 ANKANAKGKKSA
+120 ANKTNAKGKKSA
-132 NATTAKSGATATTKA
+132 NVTTVKNGSTKNAKT
-147 LANGENAAA
+147 LANGENSET
-156 KAGGNETTK
+156 KGNGNEATK
-165 TVAQVS
+165 GVTQAS
-171 NANTTKSANNSSNGK
+171 NAESSKHSADNKTKSANDSSNDK
-186 ETTKSAVKSSDS
+186 
-198 KETTKSVTKTPSGNE
+198 E
-213 TAKSVTKASAN
+213 TAKST
-224 NEEAKSTTKASG
+224 AKSSG
-236 GNETTKATTTTKPST
+236 GNETKKATATTKPST
-251 TKEPETSEAKET
+251 TKAPATTEAKET
-263 VITLQSNGKASCQSE
+263 VITLQKNGNASCQSE
-278 KVSVNSSGYGTVTI
+278 KVSINSSGYGTVTI

-334 ANAIQIIDT
+334 ANAIQIIDS
-343 SIENNRS
+343 SIDSNRS
-350 FIEADVSSGTAGA
+350 FIEADVSSGNAGA

-375 EVAKQPKA
+375 EVAKQSKA

-449 LITPANESTSAL
+449 LMTPANESTSAL
-461 SCARGIFC
+461 SSARGIFC

-477 GSLTIKSNGDG
+477 GSLTIKSNGDA

-508 DGVDA
+508 DGIDA
-513 DDAIIITGGKVTVE
+513 DDAINITGGKVTVE

-543 KLNEGKTSVKADDG
+543 KLNEGKTGVKSDDG
-557 VNKPDHTFKID
+557 INKPDHTFKID

-579 TTLKSVKSNQTTSN
+579 TTLKSVKSGQATSK

-605 GSEEAKKAIAFSI
+605 GSEEAKKAIDFSI
-618 KGSGVNVSS
+618 KGSGVNASS
-627 GTKCIK
+627 GVKCIK
-633 YLYSSSSIDSSK
+633 YLYSSPSVDSSK

-650 SSGYSSEKVAFTGK
+650 SSGYSTEKVVFTGK

-669 ITATV
+669 IIVTV

>member
-21 AACSQDTN
+21 VACSQNTN
-29 NEVQEAAATS
+29 DEAQKAAATS
-39 TTVAAEEQSKETTQ
+39 AAVAAKEQSEETAQ
-53 PQTEIVSQVVTDKNG
+53 PQTEIESKVVTDKNG

-79 KTDSTKAAYSNKA
+79 KTDSTKVAYSNKA
-92 QATDSAKSGKNVSA
+92 QATSSA
-106 TKSTKNSTSSSSGN
+106 SGN
-120 ANKANAKGKKSA
+120 ANKTNAKGKKSA
-132 NATTAKSGATATTKA
+132 NVTSVKNGSTKNAKT
-147 LANGENAAA
+147 LANGENSAT
-156 KAGGNETTK
+156 KGNGNEATK
-165 TVAQVS
+165 GVTKVS
-171 NANTTKSANNSSNGK
+171 NGKSSKHSADNATKSANDSSKGKEATKSTAKSSGGKKATKPVTKTSDDK
-186 ETTKSAVKSSDS
+186 ETTKSSGKAS
-198 KETTKSVTKTPSGNE
+198 SGNE
-213 TAKSVTKASAN
+213 TKKA
-224 NEEAKSTTKASG
+224 
-236 GNETTKATTTTKPST
+236 TTTKPST
-251 TKEPETSEAKET
+251 TKAHATTEAKET
-263 VITLQSNGKASCQSE
+263 VITLQKNGNASCQSE
-278 KVSVNSSGYGTVTI
+278 KVSINSSGYGTVTI

-343 SIENNRS
+343 SINSNRS

-375 EVAKQPKA
+375 EVAKQSKA

-449 LITPANESTSAL
+449 LMTPANESTSAL
-461 SCARGIFC
+461 SSARGIFC

-477 GSLTIKSNGDG
+477 GNLTIKSNGDG
-488 IRCEEFNSADGTTN
+488 IRCEEFNSADGITN

-508 DGVDA
+508 DGIDA
-513 DDAIIITGGKVTVE
+513 DDAINITGGKVTVE

-543 KLNEGKTSVKADDG
+543 KLDEGKTGVKANDG
-557 VNKPDHTFKID
+557 INKPDHTFKID

-579 TTLKSVKSNQTTSN
+579 TTLKSVKSGQTTSK

-605 GSEEAKKAIAFSI
+605 GSEEAKKAIDFSI
-618 KGSGVNVSS
+618 KGSGVNASS
-627 GTKCIK
+627 GVKCIK
-633 YLYSSSSIDSSK
+633 YLYSSPSVDSSK

-650 SSGYSSEKVAFTGK
+650 SSGYSTEKVVFTGE

-669 ITATV
+669 IIVTV

>member
-21 AACSQDTN
+21 VACSQNTN
-29 NEVQEAAATS
+29 DEAQKAAATS
-39 TTVAAEEQSKETTQ
+39 TAVAAKKQSEETTQ
-53 PQTEIVSQVVTDKNG
+53 PQTEIESKVVTDKNG

-79 KTDSTKAAYSNKA
+79 KTDGTKVAYSNKA
-92 QATDSAKSGKNVSA
+92 QAT
-106 TKSTKNSTSSSSGN
+106 SSSKSKKNNASSASGN
-120 ANKANAKGKKSA
+120 ANKTNAKGKKSA
-132 NATTAKSGATATTKA
+132 NATTVKNGATKNAKTSAKGENSATKA
-147 LANGENAAA
+147 N
-156 KAGGNETTK
+156 GNEASKGVT
-165 TVAQVS
+165 QVS
-171 NANTTKSANNSSNGK
+171 NAKSSKHSANNTTKSANDSSNGK
-186 ETTKSAVKSSDS
+186 EATKSTAKSSGG
-198 KETTKSVTKTPSGNE
+198 KEATKSVTKTSNDKETTKPS
-213 TAKSVTKASAN
+213 A
-224 NEEAKSTTKASG
+224 KASG
-236 GNETTKATTTTKPST
+236 GKETKKATTTTKPST
-251 TKEPETSEAKET
+251 TKAPATTEAKET

-278 KVSVNSSGYGTVTI
+278 KVSINSTGYGTVTI

-302 DVDVWHGQIIV
+302 DVNVWHGQIIV

-343 SIENNRS
+343 SIDSNRS
-350 FIEADVSSGTAGA
+350 FIEADVSSGTSGA

-383 PNVSLSFPTGT
+383 PNVSISFPTGT

-461 SCARGIFC
+461 SSARGIFC

-508 DGVDA
+508 DGIDA
-513 DDAIIITGGKVTVE
+513 DDAINITGGKVTVE

-543 KLNEGKTSVKADDG
+543 KLNEGKTGVKSDDG
-557 VNKPDHTFKID
+557 INKPDHTFKID

-579 TTLKSVKSNQTTSN
+579 TTLKSVKSGQTTSK

-605 GSEEAKKAIAFSI
+605 GSEEAKKAIDFSI
-618 KGSGVNVSS
+618 KGSGVNASS
-627 GTKCIK
+627 GVKCIK
-633 YLYSSSSIDSSK
+633 YLYSSPSVDSSK

-650 SSGYSSEKVAFTGK
+650 SNGYSSEKAVFTGK

>member
-21 AACSQDTN
+21 VACSQNTN
-29 NEVQEAAATS
+29 DEAQKAAATS
-39 TTVAAEEQSKETTQ
+39 TAVAAKEQSEETTQ
-53 PQTEIVSQVVTDKNG
+53 PQTEIESKVVTDKNG

-79 KTDSTKAAYSNKA
+79 KTDGTKVAYSNKA
-92 QATDSAKSGKNVSA
+92 QAT
-106 TKSTKNSTSSSSGN
+106 SSSKSKKNNASSASGN
-120 ANKANAKGKKSA
+120 ANKTNAKGKKSA
-132 NATTAKSGATATTKA
+132 NATTVKNGATKNAKTS
-147 LANGENAAA
+147 ANGENSATKANGNEAA
-156 KAGGNETTK
+156 KGVT
-165 TVAQVS
+165 QVS
-171 NANTTKSANNSSNGK
+171 NAKSSKHSADNATKSAKDSSNGK
-186 ETTKSAVKSSDS
+186 EATKSTAKSSGG
-198 KETTKSVTKTPSGNE
+198 KEATKSVTKTSNDKETTKPS
-213 TAKSVTKASAN
+213 A
-224 NEEAKSTTKASG
+224 KASG
-236 GNETTKATTTTKPST
+236 GKETKKATTTTKPST
-251 TKEPETSEAKET
+251 TKAPATTEAKET
-263 VITLQSNGKASCQSE
+263 VITLQSNGNASCQSE
-278 KVSVNSSGYGTVTI
+278 KVSINSSGYGTVTI

-302 DVDVWHGQIIV
+302 DVNVWHGQIIV

-343 SIENNRS
+343 SIDSNRS
-350 FIEADVSSGTAGA
+350 FIEADVSSGTSGA

-461 SCARGIFC
+461 SSARGIFC

-508 DGVDA
+508 DGIDA
-513 DDAIIITGGKVTVE
+513 DDAINITGGKVTVE
-527 ALQKSCLK
+527 ALQKSSLK

-543 KLNEGKTSVKADDG
+543 KLNEGKTGVKSDDG
-557 VNKPDHTFKID
+557 INKPDHTFKID

-579 TTLKSVKSNQTTSN
+579 TTLKSVKSGQTTSK

-605 GSEEAKKAIAFSI
+605 GSEEAKKAIDFSI
-618 KGSGVNVSS
+618 KGSGVNASS
-627 GTKCIK
+627 GVKCIK
-633 YLYSSSSIDSSK
+633 YLYSSPSVDSSK

-650 SSGYSSEKVAFTGK
+650 SNGYSSEKAVFTGK

>member
-21 AACSQDTN
+21 VACSQNTN
-29 NEVQEAAATS
+29 DEAQKAAATS
-39 TTVAAEEQSKETTQ
+39 TAVAAKEQSEETTQ
-53 PQTEIVSQVVTDKNG
+53 PQTEIESKVVTDKNG

-79 KTDSTKAAYSNKA
+79 KTDGTKVAYSNKA
-92 QATDSAKSGKNVSA
+92 QAT
-106 TKSTKNSTSSSSGN
+106 SSSKSKKNNASSASGN
-120 ANKANAKGKKSA
+120 ANKTNAKGKKSA
-132 NATTAKSGATATTKA
+132 NATTVKNGATKNAKTS
-147 LANGENAAA
+147 ANGENSATKANGNEAA
-156 KAGGNETTK
+156 KGVT
-165 TVAQVS
+165 QVS
-171 NANTTKSANNSSNGK
+171 NAKSSKHSADNATKSAKDSSNGK
-186 ETTKSAVKSSDS
+186 EATKSTAKSSGG
-198 KETTKSVTKTPSGNE
+198 KEATKSVTKTSNDKETTKPS
-213 TAKSVTKASAN
+213 A
-224 NEEAKSTTKASG
+224 KASG
-236 GNETTKATTTTKPST
+236 GKETKKATTTTKPST
-251 TKEPETSEAKET
+251 TKAPATTEAKET
-263 VITLQSNGKASCQSE
+263 VITLQSNGNASCQSE
-278 KVSVNSSGYGTVTI
+278 KVSINSSGYGTVTI

-334 ANAIQIIDT
+334 ANAIQIIDS
-343 SIENNRS
+343 SINSNRS
-350 FIEADVSSGTAGA
+350 FIEADVSSGTSGA
-363 GDTDNT
+363 GDADNT

-375 EVAKQPKA
+375 EVAKQSKA

-449 LITPANESTSAL
+449 LITPANESASAL
-461 SCARGIFC
+461 SSARGIFC

-508 DGVDA
+508 DGIDA
-513 DDAIIITGGKVTVE
+513 DDAINITGGKVTVE

-543 KLNEGKTSVKADDG
+543 KLNEGKTGVKSDDG
-557 VNKPDHTFKID
+557 INKPDHTFKID

-579 TTLKSVKSNQTTSN
+579 TTLKSVKSGQTTSK

-605 GSEEAKKAIAFSI
+605 GSEEAKKAIDFSI

-627 GTKCIK
+627 GVKCIK
-633 YLYSSSSIDSSK
+633 YLYSSPSVDSSK

-650 SSGYSSEKVAFTGK
+650 SSGYSSEKAVFTGK

>member
-21 AACSQDTN
+21 VACSQNTN
-29 NEVQEAAATS
+29 DEAQKAAATS
-39 TTVAAEEQSKETTQ
+39 ASVAAKEQSEETTQ
-53 PQTEIVSQVVTDKNG
+53 PQTEIESKVVTDKNG

-79 KTDSTKAAYSNKA
+79 KTDGTKVAYSNKA
-92 QATDSAKSGKNVSA
+92 QAT
-106 TKSTKNSTSSSSGN
+106 SSSKSKKNNASSVSGN
-120 ANKANAKGKKSA
+120 ANKTNAKGKKSA
-132 NATTAKSGATATTKA
+132 NATTVKNGATKNAKTS
-147 LANGENAAA
+147 ANGENSATKANGKEAA
-156 KAGGNETTK
+156 KGVT
-165 TVAQVS
+165 QVS
-171 NANTTKSANNSSNGK
+171 NAKSSKHSADNATKSAKDSSNGK
-186 ETTKSAVKSSDS
+186 EATKSTAKSSGG
-198 KETTKSVTKTPSGNE
+198 KEATKSVTKTSNDKETTKPS
-213 TAKSVTKASAN
+213 A
-224 NEEAKSTTKASG
+224 KASG
-236 GNETTKATTTTKPST
+236 GNETKKATTTTKPST
-251 TKEPETSEAKET
+251 TKAPATTEAKET

-278 KVSVNSSGYGTVTI
+278 KVSINSSGYGTVTI

-302 DVDVWHGQIIV
+302 DVNVWHGQIIV

-343 SIENNRS
+343 SIDSNRS
-350 FIEADVSSGTAGA
+350 FIEADVSSGTSGA

-449 LITPANESTSAL
+449 LITPANESASAL
-461 SCARGIFC
+461 SSARGIFC

-508 DGVDA
+508 DGIDA
-513 DDAIIITGGKVTVE
+513 DDAINITGGKVTVE

-543 KLNEGKTSVKADDG
+543 KLNEGKTGVKSDDG
-557 VNKPDHTFKID
+557 INKPDHTFKID

-579 TTLKSVKSNQTTSN
+579 TTLKSVKSGQTTSK

-605 GSEEAKKAIAFSI
+605 GSEEAKKAIDFSI
-618 KGSGVNVSS
+618 KGSGVNASS
-627 GTKCIK
+627 GVKCIK
-633 YLYSSSSIDSSK
+633 YLYSSPSVDSSK
-645 EYTVS
+645 EYIVS
-650 SSGYSSEKVAFTGK
+650 SSGYSSEKAVFTGK

>member
-1 MNLKKAMV
+1 
-9 IILAAGMIGASF
+9 MIGASF
-21 AACSQDTN
+21 VACSQNTN
-29 NEVQEAAATS
+29 GEAQKAAATS
-39 TTVAAEEQSKETTQ
+39 AAVAAKEQSEETTQ
-53 PQTEIVSQVVTDKNG
+53 PQTEIESKVVTDKNG

-79 KTDSTKAAYSNKA
+79 KTDSTKVAYSNKV
-92 QATDSAKSGKNVSA
+92 QATSSA
-106 TKSTKNSTSSSSGN
+106 SGN
-120 ANKANAKGKKSA
+120 ANKTNAKGKKSA
-132 NATTAKSGATATTKA
+132 NVTTVKNGSTQNAKT
-147 LANGENAAA
+147 LANGENSAT
-156 KAGGNETTK
+156 KGNGNEATK
-165 TVAQVS
+165 GVTKVS
-171 NANTTKSANNSSNGK
+171 NGKSSKHSADNATKSANDSSKGKEATKSVTKISDDK
-186 ETTKSAVKSSDS
+186 ETTKS
-198 KETTKSVTKTPSGNE
+198 
-213 TAKSVTKASAN
+213 SA
-224 NEEAKSTTKASG
+224 KASG
-236 GNETTKATTTTKPST
+236 GNETKKATTTTKPST
-251 TKEPETSEAKET
+251 TKAHATTEAKET
-263 VITLQSNGKASCQSE
+263 VITLQKNGNASCQSE
-278 KVSVNSSGYGTVTI
+278 KVSINSSGYGTVTI

-334 ANAIQIIDT
+334 ANAIQIIDS
-343 SIENNRS
+343 SIDSNRS
-350 FIEADVSSGTAGA
+350 FIEADVSSGNAGA
-363 GDTDNT
+363 GDADNT

-375 EVAKQPKA
+375 EVAKQSKA

-461 SCARGIFC
+461 SSARGIFC

-477 GSLTIKSNGDG
+477 GNLTIKSNGDG

-508 DGVDA
+508 DGIDA
-513 DDAIIITGGKVTVE
+513 DDAINITGGKVTVE

-543 KLNEGKTSVKADDG
+543 KLNEGKTGVKSDDG
-557 VNKPDHTFKID
+557 INKPDHTFKID

-579 TTLKSVKSNQTTSN
+579 TTLKSVKSGQTTSK
-593 QASIVCKSVKAK
+593 QASIVCKSVKAN
-605 GSEEAKKAIAFSI
+605 GSEEAKKAINFSI
-618 KGSGVNVSS
+618 KGSGVNASS
-627 GTKCIK
+627 GAKCIK
-633 YLYSSSSIDSSK
+633 YLYSSPSVDSSK

-650 SSGYSSEKVAFTGK
+650 SSGYSAEKVVFTGK

>member
-1 MNLKKAMV
+1 MNSKKAMV

-21 AACSQDTN
+21 VACSQNTN
-29 NEVQEAAATS
+29 DEAQKAAATS
-39 TTVAAEEQSKETTQ
+39 AAVAAKEQSEETTQ
-53 PQTEIVSQVVTDKNG
+53 PQTEIESKVVTDKNG

-79 KTDSTKAAYSNKA
+79 KTDGTKVAYSNKA
-92 QATDSAKSGKNVSA
+92 QAT
-106 TKSTKNSTSSSSGN
+106 SSSKSKKNNASSASGN
-120 ANKANAKGKKSA
+120 ANKTNAK
-132 NATTAKSGATATTKA
+132 NGATKNAKTS
-147 LANGENAAA
+147 ANGENSAT
-156 KAGGNETTK
+156 KANGNEASKGVTQ
-165 TVAQVS
+165 AS
-171 NANTTKSANNSSNGK
+171 NAKSSKHSADNTTKSANDSSNGK
-186 ETTKSAVKSSDS
+186 EATKSTAKSSGG
-198 KETTKSVTKTPSGNE
+198 KETTKPSAKASGNN
-213 TAKSVTKASAN
+213 K
-224 NEEAKSTTKASG
+224 EAKSTTKVSG
-236 GNETTKATTTTKPST
+236 GKETKKATTTTKPST
-251 TKEPETSEAKET
+251 TKAPATTEAKET

-278 KVSVNSSGYGTVTI
+278 KVSINSSGYGTVTI

-302 DVDVWHGQIIV
+302 DVNVWHGQIIV

-343 SIENNRS
+343 SIDSNRS
-350 FIEADVSSGTAGA
+350 FIEADVSSGTSGA

-449 LITPANESTSAL
+449 LITPANESASAL
-461 SCARGIFC
+461 SSARGIFC

-508 DGVDA
+508 DGIDA
-513 DDAIIITGGKVTVE
+513 DDAINITGGKVTVE

-543 KLNEGKTSVKADDG
+543 KLNEGKTGVKSDDG
-557 VNKPDHTFKID
+557 INKPDHTFKID

-579 TTLKSVKSNQTTSN
+579 TTLKSVKSGQTTSK
-593 QASIVCKSVKAK
+593 QASIVCKSIKAK
-605 GSEEAKKAIAFSI
+605 GSEEAKKAIDFSI
-618 KGSGVNVSS
+618 KGSGVNASS
-627 GTKCIK
+627 GVKCIK
-633 YLYSSSSIDSSK
+633 YLYSSPSVDSSK

-650 SSGYSSEKVAFTGK
+650 SSGYSSEKAVFTGK

>member
-9 IILAAGMIGASF
+9 IILAAGMIGAF
-21 AACSQDTN
+21 VACSQNTN
-29 NEVQEAAATS
+29 DEAQKAAATS
-39 TTVAAEEQSKETTQ
+39 TAVAAKEQSEETTQ
-53 PQTEIVSQVVTDKNG
+53 PQTEIESKVVTDKNG

-79 KTDSTKAAYSNKA
+79 KTDGTKVAYSNKA
-92 QATDSAKSGKNVSA
+92 QAT
-106 TKSTKNSTSSSSGN
+106 SSSKSEKNNASSVSGN
-120 ANKANAKGKKSA
+120 ANKTNAKGKKSA
-132 NATTAKSGATATTKA
+132 NATTVKNGATKNAKTS
-147 LANGENAAA
+147 ANGENSATKANGNEAA
-156 KAGGNETTK
+156 KGVT
-165 TVAQVS
+165 QVS
-171 NANTTKSANNSSNGK
+171 NAKSSKHSADNATKSAKDSSNGK
-186 ETTKSAVKSSDS
+186 EATKSIAKSSGG
-198 KETTKSVTKTPSGNE
+198 KETTKPSAKASGNN
-213 TAKSVTKASAN
+213 K
-224 NEEAKSTTKASG
+224 EAKSTTKVSG
-236 GNETTKATTTTKPST
+236 GNETKKATTTTKPST
-251 TKEPETSEAKET
+251 TKALATTEAKET

-278 KVSVNSSGYGTVTI
+278 KVSINSTGYGTVTI

-302 DVDVWHGQIIV
+302 DVNVWHGQIIV

-343 SIENNRS
+343 SIDSNRS
-350 FIEADVSSGTAGA
+350 FIEADVSSGTSGA

-449 LITPANESTSAL
+449 LITPANESASAL
-461 SCARGIFC
+461 SSARGIFC

-508 DGVDA
+508 DGIDA
-513 DDAIIITGGKVTVE
+513 DDAINITGGKVTVE

-543 KLNEGKTSVKADDG
+543 KLNEGKTGVKSDDG
-557 VNKPDHTFKID
+557 INKPDHTFKID

-579 TTLKSVKSNQTTSN
+579 TTLKSVKSGQTTSK

-605 GSEEAKKAIAFSI
+605 GSEEAKKAIDFSI

-627 GTKCIK
+627 GVKCIK
-633 YLYSSSSIDSSK
+633 YLYSSPSVDSSK

-650 SSGYSSEKVAFTGK
+650 SNGYSSEKAVFTGK

>member
-1 MNLKKAMV
+1 
-9 IILAAGMIGASF
+9 MIGASF
-21 AACSQDTN
+21 VACSQNTN
-29 NEVQEAAATS
+29 DEAQKAAATS
-39 TTVAAEEQSKETTQ
+39 ASVAAKEQSEETTQ
-53 PQTEIVSQVVTDKNG
+53 PQTEIVSKVVTDKNG

-79 KTDSTKAAYSNKA
+79 KTDSTKVAYSNKA
-92 QATDSAKSGKNVSA
+92 QATSSA
-106 TKSTKNSTSSSSGN
+106 SGN
-120 ANKANAKGKKSA
+120 ANKTNAKGKKSA
-132 NATTAKSGATATTKA
+132 NVTTVKNGSTKNAKT
-147 LANGENAAA
+147 LANGENSAT
-156 KAGGNETTK
+156 KGNGNEATK
-165 TVAQVS
+165 GVTQVS
-171 NANTTKSANNSSNGK
+171 NGKSSKHSADNATKSANDSSKGK
-186 ETTKSAVKSSDS
+186 EA
-198 KETTKSVTKTPSGNE
+198 TKSVTKTSDDKE
-213 TAKSVTKASAN
+213 TTKSSA
-224 NEEAKSTTKASG
+224 KASG
-236 GNETTKATTTTKPST
+236 GNETKKATTTTKPST
-251 TKEPETSEAKET
+251 TKAHATTEAKET
-263 VITLQSNGKASCQSE
+263 VITLQSNGNASCQSE
-278 KVSVNSSGYGTVTI
+278 KVSINSSGYGTVTI

-334 ANAIQIIDT
+334 ANAIQIIDS
-343 SIENNRS
+343 SINSNRS
-350 FIEADVSSGTAGA
+350 FIEADVSSGNAGA
-363 GDTDNT
+363 GDADNT

-375 EVAKQPKA
+375 EVAKQSKA

-461 SCARGIFC
+461 SSARGIFC

-477 GSLTIKSNGDG
+477 GNLTIKSNGDG

-508 DGVDA
+508 DGIDA
-513 DDAIIITGGKVTVE
+513 DDAINITGGKVTVE

-543 KLNEGKTSVKADDG
+543 ELDEGKTGVKSDDG
-557 VNKPDHTFKID
+557 INKPDHTFKID

-579 TTLKSVKSNQTTSN
+579 TTLKSVKSGQTTSK

-605 GSEEAKKAIAFSI
+605 GSEAAKKAINFSI
-618 KGSGVNVSS
+618 KGSGVNASS
-627 GTKCIK
+627 GAKCIK
-633 YLYSSSSIDSSK
+633 YLYSSPSVDSSK

-650 SSGYSSEKVAFTGK
+650 SSGYSDEKVVFTGE

-669 ITATV
+669 IIVAV

>member
-1 MNLKKAMV
+1 
-9 IILAAGMIGASF
+9 MIGASF
-21 AACSQDTN
+21 VACSQNTN
-29 NEVQEAAATS
+29 DEAQKAAATS
-39 TTVAAEEQSKETTQ
+39 AAVAAKEQSEEMTQ
-53 PQTEIVSQVVTDKNG
+53 PQTEIESKVVTDKNG

-79 KTDSTKAAYSNKA
+79 KTDSTKVAYSNKA
-92 QATDSAKSGKNVSA
+92 QATSSA
-106 TKSTKNSTSSSSGN
+106 SGN
-120 ANKANAKGKKSA
+120 ANKTNAKGKKSA
-132 NATTAKSGATATTKA
+132 NVTSVKNGSTKNAKT
-147 LANGENAAA
+147 LANGENSA
-156 KAGGNETTK
+156 TK
-165 TVAQVS
+165 GVTKVS
-171 NANTTKSANNSSNGK
+171 NGKSSKHSADNATKSANDSSNGK
-186 ETTKSAVKSSDS
+186 EATKSTAKSSHG
-198 KETTKSVTKTPSGNE
+198 KKATKSVTKTSDDKETTKSSGKASSGNE
-213 TAKSVTKASAN
+213 TK
-224 NEEAKSTTKASG
+224 
-236 GNETTKATTTTKPST
+236 KATTTTKPST
-251 TKEPETSEAKET
+251 TKAHATTEAKET
-263 VITLQSNGKASCQSE
+263 VITLQKNGNASCQSE
-278 KVSVNSSGYGTVTI
+278 KVSINSSGYGTVTI

-334 ANAIQIIDT
+334 ANAIQIIDS
-343 SIENNRS
+343 SIDSNRS
-350 FIEADVSSGTAGA
+350 FIEADVSSGNAGA
-363 GDTDNT
+363 GDADNT

-375 EVAKQPKA
+375 EVAKQSKA

-461 SCARGIFC
+461 SSARGIFC

-477 GSLTIKSNGDG
+477 GNLTIKSNGDA
-488 IRCEEFNSADGTTN
+488 IRCEEFNSVDGTTN

-508 DGVDA
+508 DGIDA
-513 DDAIIITGGKVTVE
+513 DDAINITGGKVTVE

-543 KLNEGKTSVKADDG
+543 KLNEGKTGVKADDG
-557 VNKPDHTFKID
+557 INKPDHTFKID

-579 TTLKSVKSNQTTSN
+579 TTLKSVKSGQTTSK

-605 GSEEAKKAIAFSI
+605 GSEAAKKAINFSI
-618 KGSGVNVSS
+618 KGSGVNASS
-627 GTKCIK
+627 GAKCIK
-633 YLYSSSSIDSSK
+633 YLYSSPSVDSSK

-650 SSGYSSEKVAFTGK
+650 SSGYSDEKVVFTGE

-669 ITATV
+669 IIVTV

>member
-21 AACSQDTN
+21 VACSQNTN
-29 NEVQEAAATS
+29 DKAQKAAATS
-39 TTVAAEEQSKETTQ
+39 AAVAAKEQSEETTQ
-53 PQTEIVSQVVTDKNG
+53 PQTEIESKVVTDKNG

-79 KTDSTKAAYSNKA
+79 KTDGTKVAYSNKA
-92 QATDSAKSGKNVSA
+92 QAT
-106 TKSTKNSTSSSSGN
+106 SSSKSKKNNASSVSGN
-120 ANKANAKGKKSA
+120 ANKTNAKGKKSA
-132 NATTAKSGATATTKA
+132 NATTVKNGATKNAKTS
-147 LANGENAAA
+147 ANGENSATKANGKEAA
-156 KAGGNETTK
+156 KGVT
-165 TVAQVS
+165 QVS
-171 NANTTKSANNSSNGK
+171 NAKSSKHSANNTTKSANDSSNGK
-186 ETTKSAVKSSDS
+186 EATKSTAKSSDS
-198 KETTKSVTKTPSGNE
+198 KKATKSVTKTSNDKETTKPS
-213 TAKSVTKASAN
+213 A
-224 NEEAKSTTKASG
+224 KASG
-236 GNETTKATTTTKPST
+236 GNETKKATTTTKPST
-251 TKEPETSEAKET
+251 TKAPATTEAKET

-278 KVSVNSSGYGTVTI
+278 KVSINSNGYGTVTI

-302 DVDVWHGQIIV
+302 DVNVWHGQIIV

-343 SIENNRS
+343 SIDSNRS
-350 FIEADVSSGTAGA
+350 FIEADVSSGTSGA

-461 SCARGIFC
+461 SSARGIFC

-508 DGVDA
+508 DGIDA
-513 DDAIIITGGKVTVE
+513 DDAINITGGKVTVE
-527 ALQKSCLK
+527 ALQKSSLK

-543 KLNEGKTSVKADDG
+543 KLNEGKTGVKSDDG
-557 VNKPDHTFKID
+557 INKPDHTFKID

-579 TTLKSVKSNQTTSN
+579 TTLKSVKSGQTTSK

-605 GSEEAKKAIAFSI
+605 GSEEAKKAIDFSI
-618 KGSGVNVSS
+618 KGSGVNASS
-627 GTKCIK
+627 GVKCIK
-633 YLYSSSSIDSSK
+633 YLYSSPSVDSSK

-650 SSGYSSEKVAFTGK
+650 SNGYSSEKAVFTGK